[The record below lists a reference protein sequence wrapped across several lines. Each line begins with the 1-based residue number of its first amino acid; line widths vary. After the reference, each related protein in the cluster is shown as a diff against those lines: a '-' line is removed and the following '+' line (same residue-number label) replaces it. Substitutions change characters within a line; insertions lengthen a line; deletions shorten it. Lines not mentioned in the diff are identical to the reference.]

1 MFLAGLGHNGGSPLD
16 PDPEGLRASWRLFS
30 RKRAVKRVWNRPERE
45 AAVRRLARAEV
56 RGMMYWQHTLE
67 IMEHGVYLWA

>member
-16 PDPEGLRASWRLFS
+16 PDPDDLHASWRLFTW
-30 RKRAVKRVWNRPERE
+30 KRAVKRVWNRPERE
-45 AAVRRLARAEV
+45 TAVQRLARAEA
-56 RGMMYWQHTLE
+56 RGMTYRQHTLE